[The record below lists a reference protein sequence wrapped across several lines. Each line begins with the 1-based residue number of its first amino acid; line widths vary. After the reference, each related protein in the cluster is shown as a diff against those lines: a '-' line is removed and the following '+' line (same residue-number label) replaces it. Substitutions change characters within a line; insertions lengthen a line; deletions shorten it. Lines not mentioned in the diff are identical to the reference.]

1 MVQVDVM
8 VHTDFYFPPYSRMKR
23 DHKSLLG
30 LNRAASLVGMSLQYV
45 RQRPETARK
54 HDGYTM
60 LTVGMWGGSWPELPL
75 WWHWLTEV
83 RVSHG
88 WCRARHYKA

>member
-1 MVQVDVM
+1 
-8 VHTDFYFPPYSRMKR
+8 MKR

-60 LTVGMWGGSWPELPL
+60 LTVGMWGGAWPELPL